1 MGAQG
6 ITTVNFGAFPGA
18 SDASV
23 AVTGQATIVSSSL
36 VEAWIRP
43 VASADHTADEHLV
56 ETIGI
61 KAGTIVPGTGFTIYA
76 FNTNTLNEPVLPPTH
91 EQSLFAYATTAAAQ
105 LIGVK
110 TAAPGIG
117 RAGGGGTGTR
127 LYGVWNVNWVWN

>member
-6 ITTVNFGAFPGA
+6 TTTIDFGAFPGA

-23 AVTGQATIVSSSL
+23 AVTGQAGIVSGSL

-56 ETIGI
+56 ENI
-61 KAGTIVPGTGFTIYA
+61 KVIAGNIVGGTGFTIYA
-76 FNTNTLNEPVLPPTH
+76 FNTTPH
-91 EQSLFAYATTAAAQ
+91 F
-105 LIGVK
+105 
-110 TAAPGIG
+110 
-117 RAGGGGTGTR
+117 GGGDDVDGNFTVMPTNSTR